1 LPDAASV
8 KLSGTGTTSA
18 VTLDTLGTTSADHD
32 LTFTASGLKA
42 DLTVGLISYTAGNAV
57 SIDLTGLTGDAYFA
71 NIGTST
77 DKLGNVTVTADSVS
91 RTLDLDDIYST
102 GTVNVTATNTGLAAT
117 IDGTVYGTNVTV
129 DVRGSGTGSLIPT
142 TVYADTT
149 VSLSA
154 HELSDATTYNVY
166 GQGSSTKTA
175 LSVTLN
181 GGLNAE
187 TLNVYG
193 RANQTA
199 ITVAGD
205 LGAGAD
211 TVLVDSR
218 TSTVAQT
225 ISLASLTNYTS
236 ATIWG
241 HTGADTI
248 TGGAGADTIYAGN
261 GADVLTGGAG
271 ADVFV
276 FNDGNS
282 TYLTPDTITDL
293 QTIDIIIADGQT
305 ATLGT
310 SLGSSTTIT
319 TDTAGVVSF
328 VNLAATAYDTFAEKV
343 SVIDSVTT
351 AGKLVYF
358 TDSGST
364 YMFIDTNTAD
374 YDVVVKLTGVSV
386 PTTAATSGSVGGV
399 ATGLTG
405 VGSAS

>member
-1 LPDAASV
+1 
-8 KLSGTGTTSA
+8 
-18 VTLDTLGTTSADHD
+18 LD
-32 LTFTASGLKA
+32 
-42 DLTVGLISYTAGNAV
+42 N
-57 SIDLTGLTGDAYFA
+57 
-71 NIGTST
+71 
-77 DKLGNVTVTADSVS
+77 
-91 RTLDLDDIYST
+91 IYST
-102 GTVNVTATNTGLAAT
+102 GTVSVTATNTGLAST

-129 DVRGSGTGSLIPT
+129 DVRGSGTGSTIPT

-154 HELSDATTYNVY
+154 HELSDATTYTVN

-193 RANQTA
+193 AANQTA

-218 TSTVAQT
+218 VSTVAQT

-241 HTGADTI
+241 HSGADTI

-293 QTIDIIIADGQT
+293 QSIDIIIADGQT
-305 ATLGT
+305 AAVGASLGT
-310 SLGSSTTIT
+310 SSTIT
-319 TDTAGVVSF
+319 TNAAGVVSF
-328 VNLAATAYDTFAEKV
+328 VNLSASAYDTFAEKV
-343 SVIDSVTT
+343 SVIDAVTS

-358 TDSGST
+358 TDAGST
-364 YMFIDTNTAD
+364 YMFIDTDTST
-374 YDVVVKLTGVSV
+374 YDVVVKLTGVAV
-386 PTTAATSGSVGGV
+386 PTTAATAGSVGGV